1 MASIIGYEWPQPH
14 QCLGSECFCQRQW
27 PNNPRPFYVMRYADD
42 LLEFDATTLANARSY
57 IASFGCE
64 NRVYIWDTIS
74 DRVM

>member
-1 MASIIGYEWPQPH
+1 
-14 QCLGSECFCQRQW
+14 
-27 PNNPRPFYVMRYADD
+27 MRYADD